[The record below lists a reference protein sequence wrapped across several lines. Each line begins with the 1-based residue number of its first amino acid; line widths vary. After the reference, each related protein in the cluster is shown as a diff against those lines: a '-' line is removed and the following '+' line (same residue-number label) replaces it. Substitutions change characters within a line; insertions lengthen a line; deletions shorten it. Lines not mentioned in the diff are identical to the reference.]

1 MIIPQVQYQVNFNTC
16 TTLCSFVVFF
26 HSTHKPHTLFTLY
39 LFSTNTK
46 KRYLYG
52 GMEMTWF
59 QWFIMRLYSQINSSG
74 PLWIAWKAPER
85 SAPRVRNQGLML
97 AVRRAH
103 QQRVRELCVVHF
115 SPNTGIAFWTDA
127 RRNEKW
133 WACFY
138 VNWLLSAHPRPVI
151 RELTI
156 RRNKPRTRRNSI
168 KASHLSLI
176 SQCMGEIRNSQMCG
190 DTEGFD
196 LCTSY
201 CQPSWRNCSFSP
213 NIILVLG
220 DQPEDVCSHSS

>member
-1 MIIPQVQYQVNFNTC
+1 
-16 TTLCSFVVFF
+16 
-26 HSTHKPHTLFTLY
+26 
-39 LFSTNTK
+39 
-46 KRYLYG
+46 
-52 GMEMTWF
+52 
-59 QWFIMRLYSQINSSG
+59 
-74 PLWIAWKAPER
+74 
-85 SAPRVRNQGLML
+85 ML

-115 SPNTGIAFWTDA
+115 SLSTGIVFWIDV

-156 RRNKPRTRRNSI
+156 RRNKPRIRRNSI

-190 DTEGFD
+190 DTSVFD

-201 CQPSWRNCSFSP
+201 CQPSGRNCSFFP

-220 DQPEDVCSHSS
+220 AQPEGGGVLKKLTKHHLHRPRTSYISLRRPLSFLNSEEIRASIMYFSSDYL